1 MNLRYPR
8 EMYVYFQN
16 FSLIMLYVNIYNY
29 YIYNYSNPGMAEIPE
44 REITDGVRRKVQTL

>member
-1 MNLRYPR
+1 
-8 EMYVYFQN
+8 MYIFRT